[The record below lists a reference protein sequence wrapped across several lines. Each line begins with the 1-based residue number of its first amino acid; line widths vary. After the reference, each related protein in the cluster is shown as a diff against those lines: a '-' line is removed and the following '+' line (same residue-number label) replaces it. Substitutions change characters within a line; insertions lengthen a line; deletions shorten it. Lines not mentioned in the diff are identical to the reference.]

1 MTITGTALSGK
12 TVLVTGAN
20 RGLGRALVEEALER
34 GAARVYAGARQ
45 EVAFGEARVTPL
57 VLDIT
62 DEEQIRRAAEAV
74 GELDVLVNNAGYA
87 QFDDLGDVAVL
98 REHLAVNLFGPYALT
113 QAFLPALV
121 RSGGAVVNILS
132 TASLA
137 AIPMIPSYSASK
149 AAAFSMTQS
158 MRGML
163 APRGVRV
170 HAALP
175 GPIDTDMSRDFD
187 IPKATPRSVAE
198 AVFDGVAKGEEEI
211 FPDPAS
217 QFLAADWY
225 GGAVKA
231 QERDNAALLAAMA
244 GGGGAR

>member
-1 MTITGTALSGK
+1 
-12 TVLVTGAN
+12 
-20 RGLGRALVEEALER
+20 
-34 GAARVYAGARQ
+34 
-45 EVAFGEARVTPL
+45 
-57 VLDIT
+57 
-62 DEEQIRRAAEAV
+62 
-74 GELDVLVNNAGYA
+74 
-87 QFDDLGDVAVL
+87 
-98 REHLAVNLFGPYALT
+98 
-113 QAFLPALV
+113 
-121 RSGGAVVNILS
+121 
-132 TASLA
+132 
-137 AIPMIPSYSASK
+137 MIPSYSVSK

-163 APRGVRV
+163 ALRGVRV

-175 GPIDTDMSRDFD
+175 GPIDTDMSRAFD

-244 GGGGAR
+244 GGGGEQGEG